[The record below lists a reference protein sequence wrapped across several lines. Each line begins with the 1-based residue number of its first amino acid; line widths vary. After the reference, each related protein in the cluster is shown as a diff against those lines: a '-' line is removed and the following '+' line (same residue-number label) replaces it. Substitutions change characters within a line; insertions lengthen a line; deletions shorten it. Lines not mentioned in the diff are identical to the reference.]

1 MSEEWEA
8 ESDGGGSGERQLRE
22 ALRQWR
28 ALKQPPARDSEAAPG
43 CVYGLMTRDA
53 LDDLAGDVEDVKAEL
68 RWVRT
73 TIIAAIVTAAI
84 GTVVRL
90 AGW

>member
-1 MSEEWEA
+1 M
-8 ESDGGGSGERQLRE
+8 SGERQLRE
-22 ALRQWR
+22 ALRRWR
-28 ALKQPPARDSEAAPG
+28 ELRRAATAGDGAAPG

-53 LDDLAGDVEDVKAEL
+53 IEDLAADVEDVKAEL